1 MSEGIRSHL
10 LEIKGA
16 EGAAYFR
23 ALASE
28 TRVQILNLLATG
40 DRNINELCMALAI
53 SQPAVT
59 KHIQALEQAGLVIS
73 EYRPGTQGMQKR
85 CRLRYD
91 RLIVSFEGEDESAMR
106 LEEFSMPVGMYSMA
120 VPQPQCGLAN
130 REKMIGFLDIPQ
142 SFLDPAR
149 ATAEIIW
156 MSGGF
161 VEYVFPC
168 TLPTSVSL
176 QRLEFIMEVCSEAP
190 NYDHDWPSDITVWIN
205 GIEVGTWTCPGDFGA
220 KRGILNPSWWIDHMS
235 QYGMLKI
242 WSLDEEGSYIDG
254 TPAEPITL
262 RDTLVKPGE
271 PITIRIGNKPDANHV
286 GGFNIFGKG
295 FGNYAQDLVLRL
307 HYLMPKD
314 IMMGKQEIDPVKEFE
329 EV

>member
-1 MSEGIRSHL
+1 
-10 LEIKGA
+10 
-16 EGAAYFR
+16 
-23 ALASE
+23 
-28 TRVQILNLLATG
+28 
-40 DRNINELCMALAI
+40 
-53 SQPAVT
+53 
-59 KHIQALEQAGLVIS
+59 
-73 EYRPGTQGMQKR
+73 
-85 CRLRYD
+85 
-91 RLIVSFEGEDESAMR
+91 MR

-271 PITIRIGNKPDANHV
+271 PITIRIGNKPDADHV

-314 IMMGKQEIDPVKEFE
+314 IMTGKQEIDPAKEFE